1 MQDRMEE
8 SRRREKAEKE
18 SEFLN
23 ARERELSNYRGIIEQ
38 QERELDAYRSRLKEE
53 QIEKERELRRELE
66 EREQYFVSR
75 EKKLLERQK
84 EFEKYFHMRESE
96 AADLRNRLENEVA
109 QRESE
114 LKRAE
119 IELKQEKER
128 LTEESRKKLEQT
140 SRDYVADAL
149 EALSNKETNFH
160 TISKVWSGVGA
171 GALLVGFSL
180 FVALTFTTDLADFK
194 DMSWPFLVFTFFKGL
209 VAVGLLLAVA
219 KYSYMFSSSY
229 MQESLKNADRRH
241 AINFGKFYLESYGS
255 TADWSEVKEAF
266 EHWNIT
272 GTNAFSKH
280 EAKALDAS
288 VLEKALEIVDKA
300 GKSSVENLD
309 KAKNV

>member
-8 SRRREKAEKE
+8 SRRREEAKKE
-18 SEFLN
+18 SEYLN
-23 ARERELSNYRGIIEQ
+23 ARERELSKYREIIEL

-53 QIEKERELRRELE
+53 QIKRERELRRELE
-66 EREQYFVSR
+66 ERERYFADR

-96 AADLRNRLENEVA
+96 AAELRSRLENEVA

-128 LTEESRKKLEQT
+128 LTVESRKKLEQT
-140 SRDYVADAL
+140 SRDYVTDAL
-149 EALSNKETNFH
+149 EALSTKEAAFH
-160 TISKVWSGVGA
+160 TISKIWSGIGA
-171 GALLVGFSL
+171 GALLVGFAL
-180 FVALTFTTDLADFK
+180 FVTITFTTNFSDLK
-194 DMSWPFLVFTFFKGL
+194 DISWPFLIFTFFKGL
-209 VAVGLLLAVA
+209 VAVSLLLAVA

-255 TADWSEVKEAF
+255 TADWTEVKEAF

-272 GTNAFSKH
+272 GTNAFSKQ
-280 EAKALDAS
+280 EAKTLDAS
-288 VLEKALEIVDKA
+288 VWEKALKIVETT
-300 GKSSVENLD
+300 GKSSVDLLN
-309 KAKNV
+309 KAKNE

>member
-23 ARERELSNYRGIIEQ
+23 ARERELSKYREIIEQ

-84 EFEKYFHMRESE
+84 DFEKYFHMRESE
-96 AADLRNRLENEVA
+96 AEELRSRLENEVA

-149 EALSNKETNFH
+149 EALSNKETKFH
-160 TISKVWSGVGA
+160 TISRIWSGVGE
-171 GALLVGFSL
+171 GALLVGFAL
-180 FVALTFTTDLADFK
+180 FVAITFTTNLADLK
-194 DMSWPFLVFTFFKGL
+194 DMSWPFLVFTFFKGF

-280 EAKALDAS
+280 EAKTLDAS
-288 VLEKALEIVDKA
+288 VLEKALEIVEKA
-300 GKSSVENLD
+300 GKSSVDILD
-309 KAKNV
+309 KAKNA

>member
-8 SRRREKAEKE
+8 SRRREEAKKE
-18 SEFLN
+18 NEYLN
-23 ARERELSNYRGIIEQ
+23 ARERELSKYREIIQQ
-38 QERELDAYRSRLKEE
+38 QERELDAYRSKLKEE
-53 QIEKERELRRELE
+53 QIAKERELRRELE
-66 EREQYFVSR
+66 ERERFFVDR

-84 EFEKYFHMRESE
+84 EFEKYFHLRESE
-96 AADLRNRLENEVA
+96 AVELRNKLENEVA

-149 EALSNKETNFH
+149 EALSNKETKFH
-160 TISKVWSGVGA
+160 TISKIWSGIGA
-171 GALLVGFSL
+171 GALLVGFAL
-180 FVALTFTTDLADFK
+180 FVVITFRTNLADLK

-280 EAKALDAS
+280 EANTLDAS
-288 VLEKALEIVDKA
+288 VLEKALEIVERA
-300 GKSSVENLD
+300 GKSTVDILS
-309 KAKNV
+309 KSKNA

>member
-8 SRRREKAEKE
+8 SKGREEAKKE
-18 SEFLN
+18 SEYLN
-23 ARERELSNYRGIIEQ
+23 ARERELSKYREIIEK

-66 EREQYFVSR
+66 ERERYFVDR

-96 AADLRNRLENEVA
+96 AAKLRNRLENEVT

-119 IELKQEKER
+119 IELKHEKER

-149 EALSNKETNFH
+149 EALSNKETTFH
-160 TISKVWSGVGA
+160 TISKIWSGIGA
-171 GALLVGFSL
+171 GALLIGFAL
-180 FVALTFTTDLADFK
+180 FVAITFTTNLADLK
-194 DMSWPFLVFTFFKGL
+194 DISWPFLAFTFFKGL

-219 KYSYMFSSSY
+219 KYSYMFSISY

-255 TADWSEVKEAF
+255 TADWAEVKEAF

-272 GTNAFSKH
+272 GTNAFSKQD
-280 EAKALDAS
+280 AKILDANF
-288 VLEKALEIVDKA
+288 LEKALEIVEKA
-300 GKSSVENLD
+300 GKSSVDILN
-309 KAKNV
+309 KAKNA

>member
-8 SRRREKAEKE
+8 SRRREEAEKE
-18 SEFLN
+18 IKYFN
-23 ARERELSNYRGIIEQ
+23 TREHELSKYRKVIEQ
-38 QERELDAYRSRLKEE
+38 QEHELDAYRSRLKEE
-53 QIEKERELRRELE
+53 QIEKERELRREFE
-66 EREQYFVSR
+66 ERERYFVDR

-84 EFEKYFHMRESE
+84 EFEKHFHMRESE
-96 AADLRNRLENEVA
+96 AAALRNRLENEVA

-149 EALSNKETNFH
+149 EALSSKETKFH
-160 TISKVWSGVGA
+160 TISKIWSGIGA
-171 GALLVGFSL
+171 AALLIGFSL
-180 FVALTFTTDLADFK
+180 FVTITFTTSIADLQE
-194 DMSWPFLVFTFFKGL
+194 MSWPFLIFTFFKGV

-229 MQESLKNADRRH
+229 MQESLKNADRSH

-272 GTNAFSKH
+272 GTNAFSKR
-280 EAKALDAS
+280 EANTLDAS
-288 VLEKALEIVDKA
+288 VLEKALEIVEKA
-300 GKSSVENLD
+300 GKSSVDIVN
-309 KAKNV
+309 KAKNA